1 IELEIANE
9 NLKRLQAWVPCDKIE
24 AVAALDFVVRIRPP
38 DYGRAR
44 TGSKNSQGDT
54 ILKADQVRITL
65 GITGAG
71 VKVGVIS
78 DGANNFASAQASG
91 DLPTPIT
98 IFGSC
103 NPALTESTC
112 NEGTAM
118 MEIVHALAPSAILAM
133 GDSSTSLDFI
143 QRVTDLKNWGAKI
156 IVDDVGFPGQ
166 PYFEDGNV
174 AASYASA
181 LSQGIVMV
189 SAAGNDAESHYQGLF
204 VQSSFFP
211 GYGFAHDFGVCDT
224 QVVVVGGVTELV
236 RPLENYGCR

>member
-1 IELEIANE
+1 MRTTMTNLRRKLAHLVLLGIVSFGIGLLGRSQTSGNKEANLTPAQRKIAPLVRDALARMKTAGIDRSNAASFNAAQQYSSPLLRVDNSCRIQLYLDLRELNGARLSILAATGDIEVEIANE

-118 MEIVHALAPSAILAM
+118 MEIVHDLAPSAI
-133 GDSSTSLDFI
+133 
-143 QRVTDLKNWGAKI
+143 
-156 IVDDVGFPGQ
+156 
-166 PYFEDGNV
+166 
-174 AASYASA
+174 
-181 LSQGIVMV
+181 
-189 SAAGNDAESHYQGLF
+189 
-204 VQSSFFP
+204 
-211 GYGFAHDFGVCDT
+211 
-224 QVVVVGGVTELV
+224 
-236 RPLENYGCR
+236 